1 MVKKPTVTTVP
12 SHFSLSIY
20 FWNSLRE
27 QWAASWWSDGQQSS
41 EFLVLGNHGLMTSI
55 MLWDRQ
61 NYFQTYEFELIRKWG
76 FYLIPTTE
84 EQRGEN
90 FLKAFL
96 LNGLCFLLSLLALT
110 HISSDAAI
118 FMHFRYH
125 LMPQKLVWNRFWL
138 FSLSTGCRIF
148 PFQIGI
154 WYWIFLLILKLG
166 LPEKKKGKCSLLTV
180 HHKNPLHINCIG
192 FDFYALANPVAGLG
206 CNWMG
211 TILLTSVKALSDSF
225 SDVERKIKNFGDS

>member
-1 MVKKPTVTTVP
+1 
-12 SHFSLSIY
+12 
-20 FWNSLRE
+20 
-27 QWAASWWSDGQQSS
+27 
-41 EFLVLGNHGLMTSI
+41 MTSI

-206 CNWMG
+206 CNLNGNNSADFSQSIIRLLFWCG
-211 TILLTSVKALSDSF
+211 EKNKKLWRLLTFMWCDHFKSVVLSSLN
-225 SDVERKIKNFGDS
+225 KIPSIKEI

>member
-1 MVKKPTVTTVP
+1 MVYQTTTIINSGEKTNCDCSSFPFLSQHLFLEHFKGTVG
-12 SHFSLSIY
+12 SILVA
-20 FWNSLRE
+20 W
-27 QWAASWWSDGQQSS
+27 WTASWWPDGQQSS

-76 FYLIPTTE
+76 FYLILTTE

-110 HISSDAAI
+110 HISSDAEI

-125 LMPQKLVWNRFWL
+125 LMPQKLVWNRFCL
-138 FSLSTGCRIF
+138 FSLSTGWRIF

-166 LPEKKKGKCSLLTV
+166 LPEKKKGKC
-180 HHKNPLHINCIG
+180 
-192 FDFYALANPVAGLG
+192 
-206 CNWMG
+206 
-211 TILLTSVKALSDSF
+211 
-225 SDVERKIKNFGDS
+225 